1 MPLEVSDTD
10 REPST
15 APGSIEAN
23 LPSSQDEKSNGLGT
37 NAEGTPM
44 ESPQNEEVRDDD
56 RPVED
61 VRARVSTPV
70 VGQFGCYL
78 RRKSLPSQGQCLL
91 DAVDHNCGYYA
102 VLDVPLLP

>member
-1 MPLEVSDTD
+1 MPLEVSDTY
-10 REPST
+10 RKPSMALGGIDT
-15 APGSIEAN
+15 T
-23 LPSSQDEKSNGLGT
+23 LPSSQDEKANGLGT

-70 VGQFGCYL
+70 VGQFG
-78 RRKSLPSQGQCLL
+78 
-91 DAVDHNCGYYA
+91 
-102 VLDVPLLP
+102 